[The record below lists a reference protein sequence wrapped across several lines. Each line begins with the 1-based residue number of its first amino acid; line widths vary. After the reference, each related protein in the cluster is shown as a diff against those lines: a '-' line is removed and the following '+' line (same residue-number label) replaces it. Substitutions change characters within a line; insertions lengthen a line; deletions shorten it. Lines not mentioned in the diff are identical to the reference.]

1 MSFSLL
7 LEITLTV
14 TLNFIRPPEW
24 SDGTGSAQ
32 RVKQCEE
39 IRQSMG
45 ETLSESYSILM

>member
-24 SDGTGSAQ
+24 SDGTGSASQ
-32 RVKQCEE
+32 TMRGDQT
-39 IRQSMG
+39 ING